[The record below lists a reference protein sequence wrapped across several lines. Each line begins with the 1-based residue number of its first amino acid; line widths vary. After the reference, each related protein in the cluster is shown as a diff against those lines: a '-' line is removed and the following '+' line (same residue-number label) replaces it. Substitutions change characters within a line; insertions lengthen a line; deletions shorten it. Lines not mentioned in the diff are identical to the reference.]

1 MTQRTTPS
9 PTPHIVIV
17 GAGFAGLACAQ
28 QLGGSDVAVTLIDR
42 RNYHL
47 FAPLLYQVA
56 TAVLSP
62 GEIAEP
68 IRRVLSRHQ
77 NITVLLGEV
86 EGVDTNARQVRVDG
100 RSIPYDELVLA
111 TGATHS
117 YFGHPEWERFA
128 PGLKTMEDARR
139 IRTQVLMAFE
149 RAEMEADPTERER
162 LMTIAVIGGGPTGVE
177 MAGAVAELARLAL
190 VKDFRH
196 INPAEARVVLLEAAP
211 RILTAFPED
220 LSVYAE
226 RALKRLGV
234 TIRTGT
240 PVEDISEQG
249 VTLKDGF
256 LPASVK
262 IWGAGVEASPVGRW
276 LGIET
281 DRAGRVRVNPDLSV
295 PGLEHVYVLG
305 DVSLLDGPNGRP
317 LPGLAQV
324 ADQQGRYLGK
334 ALLARREGRKAP
346 GPFRYRSRGNL
357 AVVGRNSAVIDFDG
371 KHLRGFPAWVLW
383 GIVHIYLLVGFQN
396 RFLVVMR
403 WLWAYLTSSRGAR
416 IIAEEVA
423 EERVEQRDSTG

>member
-1 MTQRTTPS
+1 MTQRIPP

-100 RSIPYDELVLA
+100 RAIPYDELVLA

-128 PGLKTMEDARR
+128 PGLKTLEDARR

-211 RILTAFPED
+211 RILLAFPED
-220 LSVYAE
+220 LAVYAE

-324 ADQQGRYLGK
+324 ADQQGRYLGQ
-334 ALLARREGRKAP
+334 ALLARLKGRKAP

-371 KHLRGFPAWVLW
+371 THLRGFPAWVLW